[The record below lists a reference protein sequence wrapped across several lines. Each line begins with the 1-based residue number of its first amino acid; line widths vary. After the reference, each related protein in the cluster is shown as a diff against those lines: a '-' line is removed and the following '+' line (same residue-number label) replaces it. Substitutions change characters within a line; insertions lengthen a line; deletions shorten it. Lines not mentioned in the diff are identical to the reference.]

1 MATSVAAK
9 ATTFFW
15 NSYVP
20 VLTLPTQDNSK
31 LLQQLKSDFK
41 SRNNWNKYK
50 TKVSTEKI
58 NLYFDFLIYSRFQGV
73 NTLFVLSLEDEAHW
87 KSYIRYYLP
96 T

>member
-1 MATSVAAK
+1 MATNVAGQ
-9 ATTFFW
+9 ATTFFQ

-20 VLTLPTQDNSK
+20 VLTLPTQNNSK

-50 TKVSTEKI
+50 TKVSAERIT
-58 NLYFDFLIYSRFQGV
+58 LYLDFVIYSRFQGV

-87 KSYIRYYLP
+87 TSYRRYYLL